1 MGLAT
6 CRRRAPRFPHPSR
19 RYCRGVS
26 WRSASESPTSSTT
39 AAMPLRWVCS
49 FRFLECTFQHP
60 ETSSTHTAH
69 TCRSR
74 FYKQSTHRRCKLCYL
89 RGHRIPPGG
98 HAVTCSLLIRA
109 ERADYAR
116 IKPPSMHAPSVQP
129 ACGLLK
135 VGPRAAASS
144 ACTAVQESRG
154 FAASASALP
163 LPTPTA
169 SSQLA
174 PATQL

>member
-1 MGLAT
+1 MA
-6 CRRRAPRFPHPSR
+6 
-19 RYCRGVS
+19 Y
-26 WRSASESPTSSTT
+26 
-39 AAMPLRWVCS
+39 
-49 FRFLECTFQHP
+49 
-60 ETSSTHTAH
+60 

-74 FYKQSTHRRCKLCYL
+74 FYKQSTHQRCKLCYL

-129 ACGLLK
+129 ACDLLK

-154 FAASASALP
+154 SAASASALP

-169 SSQLA
+169 SSPPMVSSVPKCCRRCRWSLSSCSHLCVPTCRMLESYAAVSMAASSEVMRLRLA
-174 PATQL
+174 